1 MTAPLPHERYEE
13 LVAGYALSALEP
25 EDEQELLRHL
35 PTCAACERDL
45 AVHRET
51 LAHLAFAGDTVQPP
65 ASLWEGIRS
74 EVLSSGAPVTF
85 PRPAAAPDDLA
96 RARARRSSRGAR
108 AVPWIAAAAAAVLA
122 LGLAGWNVA
131 LQRDRDQLSDRYMAA
146 VRAVESGPA
155 QTVPLAG
162 PDGDVAAVAVVGRE
176 QVSLVVRTLPPNDV
190 TSNVYVLWGKWG
202 DGPVEPLGT
211 FDVRTPG
218 TEVVGGLELPG
229 PSRRAPDLMAI
240 TREPGRTAPP
250 ATQQPLLASGR
261 AA

>member
-35 PTCAACERDL
+35 PACAVCERDL

-65 ASLWEGIRS
+65 PSLWEGIRS
-74 EVLSSGAPVTF
+74 EVLSSGAPVSF
-85 PRPAAAPDDLA
+85 PHPAAAPDDLA
-96 RARARRSSRGAR
+96 RARHSRSARGAR

-122 LGLAGWNVA
+122 LGVAGWNVA
-131 LQRDRDQLSDRYMAA
+131 LQREREELSGRLTAA
-146 VRAVESGPA
+146 VRAVQSGPA
-155 QTVPLAG
+155 RTVPLTG
-162 PDGDVAAVAVVGRE
+162 PGGDVAAVALVGRE
-176 QVSLVVRTLPPNDV
+176 RVSLVVRTLPPNDV
-190 TSNVYVLWGKWG
+190 SSNVYVLWGKWG
-202 DGPVEPLGT
+202 DGPVEPLAA
-211 FDVRTPG
+211 FDVRTAG
-218 TEVVGGLELPG
+218 TAVVEGLELPG
-229 PSRRAPDLMAI
+229 PPRPAPDLMAI

-250 ATQQPLLASGR
+250 TTQQPLLASGR